1 MSKIARFFAPL
12 SLVAAGAANAA
23 VDPSITTAVTAA
35 QQDSLAVAGLVTGMA
50 VVIWGALFV
59 KRKFFG

>member
-1 MSKIARFFAPL
+1 MKAKLLAL
-12 SLVAAGAANAA
+12 AALAASGAASAA

>member
-1 MSKIARFFAPL
+1 MKKTALILASAL
-12 SLVAAGAANAA
+12 AAVQAHAA
-23 VDPSITTAVTAA
+23 VDPAISTSVTAA
-35 QQDSLAVAGLVTGMA
+35 QQDSLAVAGMVTGMA

>member
-1 MSKIARFFAPL
+1 MKAKLLAL
-12 SLVAAGAANAA
+12 AALAASGAASAA
-23 VDPSITTAVTAA
+23 VDASITTAVTAA

>member
-1 MSKIARFFAPL
+1 MKKIIALGAL
-12 SLVAAGAANAA
+12 AAASVSSFAA